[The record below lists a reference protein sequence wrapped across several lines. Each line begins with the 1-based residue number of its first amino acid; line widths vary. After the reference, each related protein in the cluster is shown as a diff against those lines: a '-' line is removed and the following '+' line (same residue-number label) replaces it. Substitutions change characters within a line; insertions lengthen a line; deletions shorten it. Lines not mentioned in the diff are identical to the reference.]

1 MLSGAFPQAVAI
13 NGSQEELMRMPKYL
27 SLASLLVLLSLVAAA
42 CGTPAIPTESA
53 EADAGDMAMSDDDAA
68 MMEDYSDAS
77 RAETVIFEVDAR
89 GGQFADP
96 ELMNPYVPG
105 GLRNQG
111 LHQSM
116 QEPLFILNYQT
127 GEIEPWLGESMIPN
141 ETFDEWT
148 LNLRQGVKWSD
159 GEAFNADDVVFT
171 MGLLMENTEM
181 NYAAGLQDWVSE
193 VTKVDD
199 FTVTFNLTRPNPRF
213 QLDNWSVRIWGGPII
228 LPEHIWNGQD
238 PLTFKNYDPAQGWPV
253 FTGPYLLDSVSPTE
267 FSYVRNDDWWGA
279 KVGWK
284 ELPEPKK
291 LIWIRSAS
299 DETAVN
305 VMAQGGIDSLMD
317 ITLGQLQ
324 ALQAQNPDVI
334 TWFDEMPLA
343 WVPDPC
349 SRTFEFNAAI
359 EPWNDP
365 DMRWAINYSIDRDEI
380 VRIAYEGTTLKD
392 RHYFPAYPPLDALV
406 DKAIEAGAWDLDRL
420 FTYDPELT
428 YQILEDKGYAREGDG
443 YWMKDGEDLGV
454 VITTHEGFIEK
465 KRIAQVIVEQL
476 QRSGINA
483 VHRNEAGQTWG
494 DNFRNGNFETRMGWQ
509 TCGSVNE
516 PWATMDNFNTRWLVP
531 IGERANDNSWRWS
544 GDNAEQYSALVDQIG
559 SLPMGD
565 PAIEELFLQATAL
578 VFEDLPV
585 IPITEAKKIIPFL
598 ETYWTNW
605 PTFENDYIHPPT
617 WWQHTHYIIHEIE
630 STGN

>member
-1 MLSGAFPQAVAI
+1 MKKGISILSAV
-13 NGSQEELMRMPKYL
+13 
-27 SLASLLVLLSLVAAA
+27 LLVLLAVAACA
-42 CGTPAIPTESA
+42 APEGTAPAGEA
-53 EADAGDMAMSDDDAA
+53 EMAEAGDMET
-68 MMEDYSDAS
+68 MMEDYADAS

-111 LHQSM
+111 MHQAV

-127 GEIEPWLGESMIPN
+127 GEIEPWLGESMEAD
-141 ETFDEWT
+141 ETFTTWT
-148 LNLRQGVKWSD
+148 LNIRKGVEWSD

-171 MGLLMENTEM
+171 MELLLEHTELG
-181 NYAAGLQDWVSE
+181 YAAGMQDWVESVE
-193 VTKVDD
+193 KVDD

-213 QLDNWSVRIWGGPII
+213 QLDNWSVRIWGGPVI
-228 LPEHIWNGQD
+228 LPEHIWADQD
-238 PLTFKNYDPAQGWPV
+238 PLTFKNYDPDKGWPV
-253 FTGPYLLDSVSPTE
+253 FTGPYLLDSVNPTE

-284 ELPEPKK
+284 ELPAPKK
-291 LIWIRSAS
+291 LIWVRSAS

-324 ALQAQNPDVI
+324 ALQGQNPDVI

-349 SRTFEFNAAI
+349 SRTFEFNNAI

-365 DMRWAINYSIDRDEI
+365 DMRWAINYAVDRDEI
-380 VRIAYEGTTLKD
+380 VKIAYEGTTLKN

-406 DKAIEAGAWDLDRL
+406 DLAIAEGAWDVDEL
-420 FTYDPELT
+420 FTHDPQKT
-428 YQILEDKGYAREGDG
+428 FAILESKGYTREGDG
-443 YWMKDGEDLGV
+443 YWQKDGADLSLE
-454 VITTHEGFIEK
+454 IATHEGFIEK
-465 KRIAQVIVEQL
+465 KRIAQVVTEQL
-476 QRSGINA
+476 QRAGINA
-483 VHRNEAGQTWG
+483 VHVNQAGQTWG
-494 DNFRNGNFETRMGWQ
+494 DNFRNGEFESRMGWQ

-516 PWATMDNFNTRWLVP
+516 PWATMDTFNTRWLEP
-531 IGERANDNSWRWS
+531 IGTRSNQNSWRWS
-544 GDNAEQYSALVDQIG
+544 GDKAEEYGALVDQIG
-559 SLPMGD
+559 SLPLGD
-565 PAIEELFLQATAL
+565 PSIEPLFLQATAL
-578 VFEDLPV
+578 LFEELPV

-605 PTFENDYIHPPT
+605 PTFDNQYVHPPT

-630 STGN
+630 ATDN

>member
-1 MLSGAFPQAVAI
+1 MKRRITVLLALLLLMTAAVACA
-13 NGSQEELMRMPKYL
+13 GPTDSDP
-27 SLASLLVLLSLVAAA
+27 AAE
-42 CGTPAIPTESA
+42 GEM
-53 EADAGDMAMSDDDAA
+53 ADSGDMD
-68 MMEDYSDAS
+68 MMEDYSNAS

-89 GGQFADP
+89 GGQFPDP

-111 LHQSM
+111 MHQAV

-127 GEIEPWLGESMIPN
+127 GEIEPWLGESMESD
-141 ETFDEWT
+141 ETFTTWT
-148 LNLRQGVKWSD
+148 LNLRKGVEWSD

-171 MGLLMENTEM
+171 MGLLLEHTELG
-181 NYAAGLQDWVSE
+181 YAAGLQDWVESVE
-193 VTKVDD
+193 KVDD

-213 QLDNWSVRIWGGPII
+213 QLDNWSVRIWGGPTI
-228 LPEHIWNGQD
+228 LPEHIWAGQD
-238 PLTFKNYDPAQGWPV
+238 PLTFKNYDPEKGWPV
-253 FTGPYLLDSVSPTE
+253 FTGPYLLDSISSTE

-324 ALQAQNPDVI
+324 ALQGQNPDVI
-334 TWFDEMPLA
+334 TWFNEMPLA

-349 SRTFEFNAAI
+349 SRTFEFNNAV

-365 DMRWAINYSIDRDEI
+365 DMRWAINYAVDRDEI
-380 VRIAYEGTTLKD
+380 IAIAYEGTTLKN

-406 DKAIEAGAWDLDRL
+406 DLAIAEGAWDLDRL
-420 FTYDPELT
+420 FTYDPQKTFE
-428 YQILEDKGYAREGDG
+428 ILESKGYTREGDG
-443 YWMKDGEDLGV
+443 YWEKDGQELSLE
-454 VITTHEGFIEK
+454 IATHEGFIEK
-465 KRIAQVIVEQL
+465 KRITQVVVEQL

-483 VHRNEAGQTWG
+483 VHVNQAGQIWG
-494 DNFRNGNFETRMGWQ
+494 DNFRNGEFESRMGWQ

-516 PWATMDNFNTRWLVP
+516 PWATMDTFNTRWLEP
-531 IGERANDNSWRWS
+531 IGTRANQNSWRWS
-544 GDNAEQYSALVDQIG
+544 GDKAEEYSSLVDQIG
-559 SLPMGD
+559 SLPLGD
-565 PAIEELFLQATAL
+565 PAIESLFLQATGL
-578 VFEDLPV
+578 IFEELPV

-605 PTFENDYIHPPT
+605 PTFDNQYVHPPT

>member
-1 MLSGAFPQAVAI
+1 MKRVITILLATLLLMIAVVGCA
-13 NGSQEELMRMPKYL
+13 GP
-27 SLASLLVLLSLVAAA
+27 ADTAPAA
-42 CGTPAIPTESA
+42 E
-53 EADAGDMAMSDDDAA
+53 GDMADSGEME

-111 LHQSM
+111 MHQAV

-127 GEIEPWLGESMIPN
+127 GEIEPWLGESM
-141 ETFDEWT
+141 ESDDTFTTWT
-148 LNLRQGVKWSD
+148 LNIRKGVEWSD

-171 MGLLMENTEM
+171 MGLLLEHTEL
-181 NYAAGLQDWVSE
+181 NYAAGLQDWVESVE
-193 VTKVDD
+193 KVDD

-228 LPEHIWNGQD
+228 LPEHIWAGQD
-238 PLTFKNYDPAQGWPV
+238 PLTFKYYDSEKGWPV
-253 FTGPYLLDSVSPTE
+253 FTGPYLLDGISPTE
-267 FSYVRNDDWWGA
+267 FSYVRDDDWWGA

-324 ALQAQNPDVI
+324 ALQGQNPDVI
-334 TWFDEMPLA
+334 TWFNEMPLA

-349 SRTFEFNAAI
+349 SRTFEFNNAV

-365 DMRWAINYSIDRDEI
+365 DMRWAVNYAVDRDEI
-380 VRIAYEGTTLKD
+380 VAIAYEGTTLKN

-406 DKAIEAGAWDLDRL
+406 DSAIAEGAWDLDRL
-420 FTYDPELT
+420 FTYDPQKTFE
-428 YQILEDKGYAREGDG
+428 ILESKGYTREGDG
-443 YWMKDGEDLGV
+443 YWEKDGQELSLE
-454 VITTHEGFIEK
+454 IATHEGFIEK
-465 KRIAQVIVEQL
+465 KRITQVVVEQL

-483 VHRNEAGQTWG
+483 VHVNQAGQIWG
-494 DNFRNGNFETRMGWQ
+494 DNFRNGEFESRMGWQ

-516 PWATMDNFNTRWLVP
+516 PWATMDTFNTRWLEP
-531 IGERANDNSWRWS
+531 IGTRANQNSWRWS
-544 GDNAEQYSALVDQIG
+544 GDKAEEYSALVDQIG
-559 SLPMGD
+559 SLPLGD
-565 PAIEELFLQATAL
+565 PAIESLFLQATAL
-578 VFEDLPV
+578 IFEDLPV

-605 PTFENDYIHPPT
+605 PTFDNQYVHPPT

>member
-1 MLSGAFPQAVAI
+1 M
-13 NGSQEELMRMPKYL
+13 
-27 SLASLLVLLSLVAAA
+27 
-42 CGTPAIPTESA
+42 
-53 EADAGDMAMSDDDAA
+53 AGDMEAD

-111 LHQSM
+111 MHQAV

-127 GEIEPWLGESMIPN
+127 GEIEPWLGESMVAD
-141 ETFDEWT
+141 ETFTTWT
-148 LNLRQGVKWSD
+148 LNIRKGVEWSD
-159 GEAFNADDVVFT
+159 GEAFNADDVVYT
-171 MGLLMENTEM
+171 VGLLLETTEM
-181 NYAAGLQDWVSE
+181 SYAASFQDWVESVE
-193 VTKVDD
+193 KVDD

-213 QLDNWSVRIWGGPII
+213 QLDNWSVRIWGGPTI
-228 LPEHIWNGQD
+228 LPEHIWSGQD
-238 PLTFKNYDPAQGWPV
+238 PLTFKNYDPAKGWPV
-253 FTGPYLLDSVSPTE
+253 FTGPYLLDSISPTE

-279 KVGWK
+279 KSGWK

-334 TWFDEMPLA
+334 TWFNEMPLA

-349 SRTFEFNAAI
+349 SRTFEFNTAV

-365 DMRWAINYSIDRDEI
+365 DMRWAVNYAVDRDEI
-380 VRIAYEGTTLKD
+380 VTIAYEGTTLKN
-392 RHYFPAYPPLDALV
+392 RHYFPAYPPLDRLV
-406 DKAIEAGAWDLDRL
+406 DLAIAEGAWDLDRL
-420 FTYDPELT
+420 FTHDPELT
-428 YQILEDKGYAREGDG
+428 YEILTSKGYSRDGDG
-443 YWMKDGEDLGV
+443 YWMKDGEELSLE
-454 VITTHEGFIEK
+454 IATHEGFIEK
-465 KRIAQVIVEQL
+465 KRIAQVVTEQL
-476 QRSGINA
+476 QRVGINA
-483 VHRNEAGQTWG
+483 THVNQAGQTWG
-494 DNFRNGNFETRMGWQ
+494 DNFRNGNFESRMGWQ

-531 IGERANDNSWRWS
+531 IGERANDNAWRWS
-544 GDNAEQYSALVDQIG
+544 GDNADAYSEIVDQIG
-559 SLPMGD
+559 SLPLGD
-565 PAIEELFLQATAL
+565 PQIDAMFLEATAL
-578 VFEDLPV
+578 VFEELPV

-605 PTFENDYIHPPT
+605 PTFENDYVHPPT

>member
-1 MLSGAFPQAVAI
+1 MKLRLLSFI
-13 NGSQEELMRMPKYL
+13 S
-27 SLASLLVLLSLVAAA
+27 VLLLLALAATA
-42 CGTPAIPTESA
+42 CGTPAIQTET
-53 EADAGDMAMSDDDAA
+53 DAGDAMSEAAEDDM
-68 MMEDYSDAS
+68 MMEDYSNAS

-111 LHQSM
+111 MHQAV

-141 ETFDEWT
+141 ETFDVWT
-148 LNLRQGVKWSD
+148 LNIRKGVEWSD

-171 MGLLMENTEM
+171 MGLLLENTEM
-181 NYAAGLQDWVSE
+181 NYAAGLQSWVDSVE
-193 VTKVDD
+193 KVDD
-199 FTVTFNLTRPNPRF
+199 FTVTFNLSKPNPRF

-228 LPEHIWNGQD
+228 LPEHIWSSQD
-238 PLTFKNYDPAQGWPV
+238 PLTFKNYDPDQGWPV
-253 FTGPYLLDSVSPTE
+253 FTGPYLLDTISPTE

-279 KVGWK
+279 KAGWK

-305 VMAQGGIDSLMD
+305 NMAAGGIDSLMD

-324 ALQAQNPDVI
+324 ALKAQNPDVI
-334 TWFDEMPLA
+334 TWFNEMPLA

-349 SRTFEFNAAI
+349 SRTFEFNTEVA
-359 EPWNDP
+359 PFDDP
-365 DMRWAINYSIDRDEI
+365 EIRWAINYAIDRDEI
-380 VRIAYEGTTLKD
+380 VEIAYEGTTLKN

-406 DKAIEAGAWDLDRL
+406 DKAIEAGAWDLERL
-420 FTYDPELT
+420 FTYDPSLT
-428 YQILEDKGYAREGDG
+428 AEILESKGWTREGDG
-443 YWMKDGEDLGV
+443 YWMKDGEELALD
-454 VITTHEGFIEK
+454 ITTHEGFIEK
-465 KRIAQVIVEQL
+465 KRIAQVLVEQF
-476 QRSGINA
+476 QRVGINA

-494 DNFRNGNFETRMGWQ
+494 DNFRNGNFVSRMGWQ

-516 PWATMDNFNTRWLVP
+516 PWATMDNFNPSWYVP
-531 IGERANDNSWRWS
+531 VGERANKNSWRWNTE
-544 GDNAEQYSALVDQIG
+544 NAQQYGALVDEMG
-559 SLPMGD
+559 GLPLGD
-565 PAIEELFLQATAL
+565 PAIEPLFLEATAL
-578 VFEDLPV
+578 VFEELPV

-605 PTFENDYIHPPT
+605 PTYDNQYVHPPT
-617 WWQHTHYIIHEIE
+617 WWQHTHDIIHEIE
-630 STGN
+630 STGAN

>member
-1 MLSGAFPQAVAI
+1 MLA
-13 NGSQEELMRMPKYL
+13 M
-27 SLASLLVLLSLVAAA
+27 LLVMLAVVACAA
-42 CGTPAIPTESA
+42 PESA
-53 EADAGDMAMSDDDAA
+53 APAAEGDMAESGDME

-111 LHQSM
+111 LHQAV

-127 GEIEPWLGESMIPN
+127 GEIEPWLGESMEAD
-141 ETFDEWT
+141 ETFTTWT
-148 LNLRQGVKWSD
+148 LNLRKGVEWSD
-159 GEAFNADDVVFT
+159 GEAFNADDIVFT
-171 MGLLMENTEM
+171 MGLLLEHTEL
-181 NYAAGLQDWVSE
+181 NYAAGMQDWVESVE
-193 VTKVDD
+193 KVDD

-228 LPEHIWNGQD
+228 LPEHIWSGQD
-238 PLTFKNYDPAQGWPV
+238 PLTFKNYDPEKGWPV

-267 FSYVRNDDWWGA
+267 FSYVRHDDWWGA

-334 TWFDEMPLA
+334 TWFNEMPLA

-349 SRTFEFNAAI
+349 SRTFEFNNAI

-365 DMRWAINYSIDRDEI
+365 DMRWAVNYAVDRDEI
-380 VRIAYEGTTLKD
+380 VQIAYEGTTLKN
-392 RHYFPAYPPLDALV
+392 RHYFPAYPPLDRLV
-406 DKAIEAGAWDLDRL
+406 DLAIAEGAW
-420 FTYDPELT
+420 T
-428 YQILEDKGYAREGDG
+428 
-443 YWMKDGEDLGV
+443 WM
-454 VITTHEGFIEK
+454 H
-465 KRIAQVIVEQL
+465 
-476 QRSGINA
+476 
-483 VHRNEAGQTWG
+483 
-494 DNFRNGNFETRMGWQ
+494 
-509 TCGSVNE
+509 
-516 PWATMDNFNTRWLVP
+516 
-531 IGERANDNSWRWS
+531 
-544 GDNAEQYSALVDQIG
+544 
-559 SLPMGD
+559 SLPTT
-565 PAIEELFLQATAL
+565 QTR
-578 VFEDLPV
+578 LP
-585 IPITEAKKIIPFL
+585 K
-598 ETYWTNW
+598 
-605 PTFENDYIHPPT
+605 
-617 WWQHTHYIIHEIE
+617 
-630 STGN
+630 S

>member
-1 MLSGAFPQAVAI
+1 VKKGIS
-13 NGSQEELMRMPKYL
+13 
-27 SLASLLVLLSLVAAA
+27 VLLAVLLALLAVVACAA
-42 CGTPAIPTESA
+42 PDGTAPAGEAEMTE
-53 EADAGDMAMSDDDAA
+53 AGDMET
-68 MMEDYSDAS
+68 MMEDYADAS

-111 LHQSM
+111 MHQAV

-127 GEIEPWLGESMIPN
+127 GEIEPWLGESMDAD
-141 ETFDEWT
+141 ETFTTWT
-148 LNLRQGVKWSD
+148 LHIRKGVEWSD
-159 GEAFNADDVVFT
+159 GEAFNADDIVFT
-171 MGLLMENTEM
+171 MALLLEHTELG
-181 NYAAGLQDWVSE
+181 YAAGMQDWVESVE
-193 VTKVDD
+193 KVDD
-199 FTVTFNLTRPNPRF
+199 FTVTFNLTRPNSRF
-213 QLDNWSVRIWGGPII
+213 QLDNWSVRIWGGPVI
-228 LPEHIWNGQD
+228 LPEHIWADQD
-238 PLTFKNYDPAQGWPV
+238 PLTFKNYDPDKGWPV
-253 FTGPYLLDSVSPTE
+253 FTGPYLLDSVNPTE

-291 LIWIRSAS
+291 LIWVRSAS

-324 ALQAQNPDVI
+324 ALQGQNPDVI

-349 SRTFEFNAAI
+349 SRTFEFNNAI

-365 DMRWAINYSIDRDEI
+365 DMRWAINYAVDRDEI
-380 VRIAYEGTTLKD
+380 VKIAYEGTTLKN

-406 DKAIEAGAWDLDRL
+406 DLAIAEGAWDVDEL
-420 FTYDPELT
+420 FTHDPQKT
-428 YQILEDKGYAREGDG
+428 FAILESKGYTREGDG
-443 YWMKDGEDLGV
+443 YWQKDGEDLSLE
-454 VITTHEGFIEK
+454 IATHEGFIEK
-465 KRIAQVIVEQL
+465 RRIAQVVTEQL

-483 VHRNEAGQTWG
+483 VHVNQAGQTWG
-494 DNFRNGNFETRMGWQ
+494 DNFRNGEFESRMGWQ

-516 PWATMDNFNTRWLVP
+516 PWATMDTFNTRWLEP
-531 IGERANDNSWRWS
+531 IGTRANQNSWRWS
-544 GDNAEQYSALVDQIG
+544 GDKAEEYGALVDQIG
-559 SLPMGD
+559 SLPLGD
-565 PAIEELFLQATAL
+565 PAIEPLFLQATAL
-578 VFEDLPV
+578 LFEELPV

-605 PTFENDYIHPPT
+605 PTFDNQYVHPPT

-630 STGN
+630 ATGN

>member
-1 MLSGAFPQAVAI
+1 MKRGISVLLAV
-13 NGSQEELMRMPKYL
+13 
-27 SLASLLVLLSLVAAA
+27 LLVMLAVVACAA
-42 CGTPAIPTESA
+42 PESA
-53 EADAGDMAMSDDDAA
+53 APAAEGDMAESGDMA

-111 LHQSM
+111 MHQAV

-127 GEIEPWLGESMIPN
+127 GEIEPWLGESMEAD
-141 ETFDEWT
+141 ETFTTWT
-148 LNLRQGVKWSD
+148 LNLRKGVEWSD

-171 MGLLMENTEM
+171 MGLLLEHTELG
-181 NYAAGLQDWVSE
+181 YAAGMQDWVESVE
-193 VTKVDD
+193 KVDD

-213 QLDNWSVRIWGGPII
+213 QLDNWSVRIWGGPTI
-228 LPEHIWNGQD
+228 LPEHIWAGQD
-238 PLTFKNYDPAQGWPV
+238 PLTFKNYDPEKGWPV

-291 LIWIRSAS
+291 LIWVRSAS

-334 TWFDEMPLA
+334 TWFNEMPLA

-349 SRTFEFNAAI
+349 SRTFEFNNAI
-359 EPWNDP
+359 EPWNDS
-365 DMRWAINYSIDRDEI
+365 DMRWAINYAVDRDEI
-380 VRIAYEGTTLKD
+380 VQIAYEGTTLKN

-406 DKAIEAGAWDLDRL
+406 DLAIAEGAWDVDEL
-420 FTYDPELT
+420 FTYDPGKTAEILT
-428 YQILEDKGYAREGDG
+428 SKGYTRDGDG
-443 YWMKDGEDLGV
+443 YWEKDGEELSLE
-454 VITTHEGFIEK
+454 IATHEGFIEK
-465 KRIAQVIVEQL
+465 KRIAQVVTEQL
-476 QRSGINA
+476 QRVGINA
-483 VHRNEAGQTWG
+483 VHVNQAGQTWG
-494 DNFRNGNFETRMGWQ
+494 DNFRNGEFESRMGWQ

-516 PWATMDNFNTRWLVP
+516 PWATMDTFNTRWLEP
-531 IGERANDNSWRWS
+531 IGTRSNSNSWRWS
-544 GDNAEQYSALVDQIG
+544 GDKAEEYGALVDQIG
-559 SLPMGD
+559 SLPLGD
-565 PAIEELFLQATAL
+565 PAIEPLFLQATAL
-578 VFEDLPV
+578 LFEELPV

-598 ETYWTNW
+598 KTYWTNW
-605 PTFENDYIHPPT
+605 PTFDNQYVHPPT

>member
-1 MLSGAFPQAVAI
+1 MKKGIS
-13 NGSQEELMRMPKYL
+13 
-27 SLASLLVLLSLVAAA
+27 VLLAVLLALLAVVACAA
-42 CGTPAIPTESA
+42 PDGTAPAGEAEMTE
-53 EADAGDMAMSDDDAA
+53 AGDMET
-68 MMEDYSDAS
+68 MMEDYADAS

-111 LHQSM
+111 MHQAV

-127 GEIEPWLGESMIPN
+127 GEIEPWLGESMDAD
-141 ETFDEWT
+141 ETFTTWT
-148 LNLRQGVKWSD
+148 LHIRKGVEWSD
-159 GEAFNADDVVFT
+159 GEAFNADDIVFT
-171 MGLLMENTEM
+171 MALLLEHTELG
-181 NYAAGLQDWVSE
+181 YAAGMQDWVESVE
-193 VTKVDD
+193 KVDD
-199 FTVTFNLTRPNPRF
+199 FTVTFNLTRPNSRF
-213 QLDNWSVRIWGGPII
+213 QLDNWSVRIWGGPVI
-228 LPEHIWNGQD
+228 LPEHIWADQD
-238 PLTFKNYDPAQGWPV
+238 PLTFKNYDPDKGWPV
-253 FTGPYLLDSVSPTE
+253 FTGPYLLDSVNPTE

-291 LIWIRSAS
+291 LIWVRSAS

-324 ALQAQNPDVI
+324 ALQGQNPDVI

-349 SRTFEFNAAI
+349 SRTFEFNNAI

-365 DMRWAINYSIDRDEI
+365 DMRWAINYAVDRDEI
-380 VRIAYEGTTLKD
+380 VKIAYEGTTLKN

-406 DKAIEAGAWDLDRL
+406 DLAIAEGAWDVDEL
-420 FTYDPELT
+420 FTHDPQKT
-428 YQILEDKGYAREGDG
+428 FAILESKGYTREGDG
-443 YWMKDGEDLGV
+443 YWQKDGEDLSLE
-454 VITTHEGFIEK
+454 IATHEGFIEK
-465 KRIAQVIVEQL
+465 RRIAQVVTEQL

-483 VHRNEAGQTWG
+483 VHVNQAGQTWG
-494 DNFRNGNFETRMGWQ
+494 DNFRNGEFESRMGWQ

-516 PWATMDNFNTRWLVP
+516 PWATMDTFNTRWLEP
-531 IGERANDNSWRWS
+531 IGTRANQNSWRWS
-544 GDNAEQYSALVDQIG
+544 GDKAEEYGALVDQIG
-559 SLPMGD
+559 SLPLGD
-565 PAIEELFLQATAL
+565 PAIEPLFLQATAL
-578 VFEDLPV
+578 LFEELPV

-605 PTFENDYIHPPT
+605 PTFDNQYVHPPT

-630 STGN
+630 ATGN

>member
-1 MLSGAFPQAVAI
+1 MKRGI
-13 NGSQEELMRMPKYL
+13 
-27 SLASLLVLLSLVAAA
+27 SLLLVALLVMLAVVACAA
-42 CGTPAIPTESA
+42 PGTTGPAASGEAAESGG
-53 EADAGDMAMSDDDAA
+53 EEMA
-68 MMEDYSDAS
+68 EDYSDAS

-111 LHQSM
+111 IHQAV
-116 QEPLFILNYQT
+116 QEPLFVLNYQT
-127 GEIEPWLGESMIPN
+127 GEIESWLGESMEAD
-141 ETFDEWT
+141 ETFTTWT
-148 LNLRQGVKWSD
+148 LNLRKGVEWSD
-159 GEAFNADDVVFT
+159 GEAFNADDVIFT

-181 NYAAGLQDWVSE
+181 NYAAGLQDWVESTE
-193 VTKVDD
+193 KVDD

-228 LPEHIWNGQD
+228 LPEHIWADQD
-238 PLTFKNYDPAQGWPV
+238 PLTFKNYDPEKGWPV
-253 FTGPYLLDSVSPTE
+253 FTGPYLLDSIGPTE

-279 KVGWK
+279 KAGWK

-291 LIWIRSAS
+291 LIWVRSAS

-324 ALQAQNPDVI
+324 ALQGQNPDVI
-334 TWFDEMPLA
+334 TWFSEMPLA

-349 SRTFEFNAAI
+349 SRTFEFNNAI

-365 DMRWAINYSIDRDEI
+365 DMRWAINYAVDRDEI
-380 VRIAYEGTTLKD
+380 VQIAYEGTTLKN

-406 DKAIEAGAWDLDRL
+406 DLAIAEGAWDVDQL
-420 FTYDPELT
+420 FTHDPQMTSE
-428 YQILEDKGYAREGDG
+428 ILESKGYTREGDG
-443 YWMKDGEDLGV
+443 YWQKDGEDLSLE
-454 VITTHEGFIEK
+454 IATHEGFIEK
-465 KRIAQVIVEQL
+465 KRIAQIVTEQL
-476 QRSGINA
+476 QRVGINA
-483 VHRNEAGQTWG
+483 VHVNQAGQTWG
-494 DNFRNGNFETRMGWQ
+494 DNFRNGEFESRMGWQ

-516 PWATMDNFNTRWLVP
+516 PWATMDTFNTRWLEP
-531 IGERANDNSWRWS
+531 IGTRANQNSWRWS
-544 GDNAEQYSALVDQIG
+544 GEKAEEYGALVDQIG
-559 SLPMGD
+559 SLPLGD
-565 PAIEELFLQATAL
+565 PAIEPLFLQATAL
-578 VFEDLPV
+578 LFEELPV

-605 PTFENDYIHPPT
+605 PTYDNQYVHPPT